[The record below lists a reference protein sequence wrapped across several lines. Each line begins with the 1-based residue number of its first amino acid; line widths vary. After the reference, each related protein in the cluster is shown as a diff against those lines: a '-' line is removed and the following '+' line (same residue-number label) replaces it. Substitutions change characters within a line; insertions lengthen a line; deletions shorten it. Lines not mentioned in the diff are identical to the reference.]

1 MQRCT
6 RPVQVQRT
14 RGAVN
19 GRFDPGRADSGKSP
33 ASLQSKSPD
42 GVLSPVPRRVLR
54 RIRTMR
60 SGRSSTRPP
69 SSFNTRGHRRTREC
83 LAAPTAWPN
92 QAVCRARVADGVPTT
107 GSDSGV
113 RGIDAADP
121 GSRCWTQSTDMNLV
135 QIPARRMLN
144 MSPVRR
150 IAPASLRSLWTGSV
164 STATAP
170 SAQRARLGPGFALG
184 RSAREGCSRCATC
197 SSKR

>member
-1 MQRCT
+1 M
-6 RPVQVQRT
+6 
-14 RGAVN
+14 N

-42 GVLSPVPRRVLR
+42 GVLSPVPSRMFR

-60 SGRSSTRPP
+60 SGRYSTRPP

-107 GSDSGV
+107 GSHGGV
-113 RGIDAADP
+113 RGIGAAAP
-121 GSRCWTQSTDMNLV
+121 GSRCWTQSTDVNLV
-135 QIPARRMLN
+135 QMSARRILN

-150 IAPASLRSLWTGSV
+150 MAPASLRSLWTGSV

-170 SAQRARLGPGFALG
+170 SAQPARLGPGFALG
-184 RSAREGCSRCATC
+184 RSALEGCSRCTTC